1 LKAWRTSHKPIF
13 LLLGLGSGHLAGE
26 LARLLPEPAGLV
38 VSEAIPENVR
48 ALLEDG
54 RLTWWEGDGRTQI
67 LADSSIWAHF
77 LLWHLTGLNKA
88 NTFTRINPETPPKR
102 VEPYKRLMRIFN
114 AAEPLLISSKFRNDG
129 GLTFAAILSPKEPA
143 LAEFFRQ
150 IPPYCTEIV
159 FVWDGE
165 VPDVD
170 KEFHCPVKHISRD
183 LDGDFA
189 AQRNAALKA
198 ASSDWVLFLDA
209 DERLTS
215 GMWSSL
221 PNLMAAA
228 EVAGVNSIFFPR
240 RTFYPD
246 EQHVLAGYG
255 LWPDLQLRL
264 FRRSENLRFVN
275 PVHEKLKGLK
285 GPFGVV
291 ANGPILH
298 YNRLLKDDEDVRR
311 KLAGFDDA
319 GGGDFKHHLSEEY
332 PHMPTAFFPKAPD
345 QGGLQV
351 LVLPFDP
358 A

>member
-1 LKAWRTSHKPIF
+1 M
-13 LLLGLGSGHLAGE
+13 AGE
-26 LARLLPEPAGLV
+26 LARLLPEPAGLI
-38 VSEAIPENVR
+38 VSETVPENVR
-48 ALLEDG
+48 ALLEAG
-54 RLTWWEGDGRTQI
+54 RLEWWEGDGRTQI

-77 LLWHLTGLNKA
+77 LLWHLAGLNKD
-88 NTFTRINPETPPKR
+88 NTFTRINPETPPKH
-102 VEPYKRLMRIFN
+102 VEPYKKLQRIFN
-114 AAEPLLISSKFRNDG
+114 AAEPLLISSEFRSTA
-129 GLTFAAILSPKEPA
+129 GLTFAAILSPDEPK
-143 LAEFFRQ
+143 LGEFFRQ
-150 IPPYCTEIV
+150 IPPYCTELI

-165 VPDVD
+165 VPDLD

-198 ASSDWVLFLDA
+198 ATSEWVLFLDA
-209 DERLTS
+209 DERLAP
-215 GMWSSL
+215 GMWSAL
-221 PNLMAAA
+221 PSLMAAA

-246 EQHVLAGYG
+246 EQHILAGYG

-264 FRRSENLRFVN
+264 FRRTESLRYVS
-275 PVHEKLKGLK
+275 PVHEKLKGVK

-298 YNRLLKDDEDVRR
+298 YNRLLKNDAEVRR
-311 KLAGFDDA
+311 KLLTFDQAAGS
-319 GGGDFKHHLSEEY
+319 GVEHHLSEEY
-332 PHMPTAFFPKAPD
+332 PHMPTAFFPKTPD
-345 QGGLQV
+345 KGGLKV